1 MPKTHNYGE
10 CVGKCEI
17 CTINLWSSTGGKP
30 VVWPC
35 NVLNC
40 PYEDPAKQNRNLSNN
55 LHSPTGSGLAQI
67 DF

>member
-1 MPKTHNYGE
+1 MAKTNYGD

-17 CTINLWSSTGGKP
+17 CTINLWSISDGKP

-35 NVLNC
+35 NIENC
-40 PYEDPAKQNRNLSNN
+40 PYEDAAMQNKRSNDLLS
-55 LHSPTGSGLAQI
+55 SFTGSGLAQI

>member
-1 MPKTHNYGE
+1 VAKKDYGT

-17 CTINLWSSTGGKP
+17 CTINLWDSAGGKP

-35 NVLNC
+35 NIEGC
-40 PYEDPAKQNRNLSNN
+40 PYEDADKQNLKLKDDWFSI
-55 LHSPTGSGLAQI
+55 TGSGLAQI

>member
-1 MPKTHNYGE
+1 MAKKDYGE

-17 CTINLWSSTGGKP
+17 CTINLWSSAEGNP

-35 NVLNC
+35 NIEKC
-40 PYEDPAKQNRNLSNN
+40 PYEDPKEQNRHLNEKVISMI
-55 LHSPTGSGLAQI
+55 GSGLAQI

>member
-1 MPKTHNYGE
+1 MAKKDYGA

-17 CTINLWSSTGGKP
+17 CTINLWDSADGKP

-35 NVLNC
+35 NISGC
-40 PYEDPAKQNRNLSNN
+40 PYEDAAQQNLKEDREMFSII
-55 LHSPTGSGLAQI
+55 GSGLAQI